1 MWPFARTDG
10 GPAGRRRDGRSL
22 PLALA
27 IAAAVA
33 VLGLMVLGQARL
45 DPLEVRRGL
54 ERDMARFVKPA
65 GQADR
70 QAVEARARTVLRQF
84 PLESRAVS
92 LLAVSHRSEGR
103 LQEADQ
109 LFKAA
114 WALSHRNSEADLWLF
129 ERAMSAGQFADGFL
143 HADSLLRRERAVREL
158 LYPALLGALND
169 PKAMEP
175 LVDRLRRKPEWRP
188 SFFALGFAGPAPQRA
203 AAILWALQ
211 DSGSPATKDEVE
223 AYLNSLV
230 ARKLYE
236 EAYIGW
242 TLFLPGAELA
252 KITGVYDG
260 GFTGLETFAPFG
272 WRIESGQGGGAA
284 VELAGPGDGGAL
296 KVVRF
301 GGTTQFFARQLLV
314 LAPGAYRITVRAR
327 AEGETSPDVLEWAL
341 FCAEDDKVLART
353 PVRARPGVWS
363 NLTLSFVVPPSGCS
377 GQVLKLL
384 GAAPGS
390 AAEPGVWFDDL
401 VLSQSRSS

>member
-1 MWPFARTDG
+1 MWPFARTDRRV
-10 GPAGRRRDGRSL
+10 AGRRGDGKSL

-27 IAAAVA
+27 IAAATVA
-33 VLGLMVLGQARL
+33 LGLMVLDQARL
-45 DPLEVRRGL
+45 NPAEVRRGL
-54 ERDMARFVKPA
+54 ERDLARFVKPVSR
-65 GQADR
+65 AD
-70 QAVEARARTVLRQF
+70 QEAVQTHARAALRQF
-84 PLESRAVS
+84 PLESHAVS
-92 LLAVSHRSEGR
+92 LLAVSRRSEGR

-109 LFKAA
+109 LFNAA

-129 ERAMSAGQFADGFL
+129 ERAMSAGRFADGFL

-158 LYPALLGALND
+158 LYPALLGSLND

-188 SFFALGFAGPAPQRA
+188 SFFALGFTGPAPQRA
-203 AAILWALQ
+203 AAILWELQ

-230 ARKLYE
+230 ARNLYE

-242 TLFLPGAELA
+242 TLFLPAADLA

-260 GFTGLETFAPFG
+260 GFSGLETFEPFG
-272 WRIESGQGGGAA
+272 WRIESGPGGGAT
-284 VELAGPGDGGAL
+284 VELLGPGDDGAL

-301 GGTTQFFARQLLV
+301 GGMTQFFARQLLV
-314 LAPGAYRITVRAR
+314 LSPGTYQITVRTR
-327 AEGETSPDVLEWAL
+327 AEGEASPGVLEWAL

-353 PVRARPGVWS
+353 PVRARLGIWS
-363 NLTLSFVVPPSGCS
+363 GLSLSFVVPPQGCS

-384 GAAPGS
+384 GASPGS

-401 VLSQSRSS
+401 ALSQSGPN